1 MAAHGAALRR
11 AAHSR
16 GRRSAQYSGSRPIG
30 SIGVALASP
39 SSTMVSATAP
49 FGGNDASARPR
60 RIAAPRDARRVT
72 SPLRTDR
79 RMPQPARRRQA
90 ARRRRA
96 PGTRR
101 TIGVSIEDKSREAL
115 RAPLPRRP
123 RVMKP
128 CRLLASAGIRAGGV
142 PARLPARFHAQW
154 PAPACDLHAKRA
166 RAGLRHATRPLTV
179 AGAAQVG
186 DLRAEHA
193 PCFPF
198 NRATHTRAPRRRQFR
213 SGPHERQESARTH
226 AGSAS
231 DAHIR
236 GKKRGCYDWKR
247 YRCRNARYSALKC
260 WVFRGRSRCSTN
272 SKLYLKILAV

>member
-1 MAAHGAALRR
+1 MCDVADPDGSAYAAACTTAA
-11 AAHSR
+11 
-16 GRRSAQYSGSRPIG
+16 SG
-30 SIGVALASP
+30 
-39 SSTMVSATAP
+39 T
-49 FGGNDASARPR
+49 PR
-60 RIAAPRDARRVT
+60 RRPSA
-72 SPLRTDR
+72 
-79 RMPQPARRRQA
+79 
-90 ARRRRA
+90 
-96 PGTRR
+96 GR

-142 PARLPARFHAQW
+142 PARLPARFTRSGPRPRATCTRN
-154 PAPACDLHAKRA
+154 APG
-166 RAGLRHATRPLTV
+166 AGLRQATRPLTV

-198 NRATHTRAPRRRQFR
+198 NRATHARAPRRRQFR
-213 SGPHERQESARTH
+213 SGPHERQESAQTH

-236 GKKRGCYDWKR
+236 GKKPGCYDWKR